1 MDVTVYH
8 NPRCSKSRA
17 TLALLSERGIE
28 PHIVEY
34 LRDPPDVR
42 TLAQLADALGG
53 NARDL
58 LRTGEAEYREL
69 GLDDAAISDDDILE
83 TIAGHPR
90 LLQRPVVL
98 CQGRARIGRPPE
110 NVLEILP

>member
-8 NPRCSKSRA
+8 NPGCSKSRA
-17 TLALLSERGIE
+17 TLALLAERGIE

-34 LRDPPDVR
+34 LRDPPDVQ

-58 LRTGEAEYREL
+58 LRTGEAEYRQL
-69 GLDDAAISDDDILE
+69 GLDDPAVSRDRILE
-83 TIAGHPR
+83 AIAGHPR
-90 LLQRPVVL
+90 LLQRPVVVYK
-98 CQGRARIGRPPE
+98 GRARIGRPPE